1 MNLGIKT
8 LTPIYI
14 GTGEEYNGRSYITE
28 DDNVKFYDLRGII
41 STIDKM
47 PQRDRFFALLSE
59 RRRLV
64 DILKEVFG
72 DDELPWLDDSC
83 IYTLPLSDKIGG
95 DKRIRPIRTF
105 IGNAKNIYIPGTEI
119 KGAIRTAILY
129 YFLNP
134 ELHNKGDDI
143 RSLSER
149 FYHSLLGKINRRKS
163 LRDIESEIEQE
174 VFRTDRDTDGRY
186 DVLKHLTIRDSELRP
201 CEECLFVS
209 NITLMNVH
217 EHDRYRSDGRIAIPS
232 QLCSKDTFFLSKKMR
247 INDNQL
253 IASELGFSDRQK
265 WVIQYTQLLPNF
277 FQCCYSFSK
286 RLLEADI
293 RYFNREDSILDTS
306 LLMKNLDVDDE
317 SRIEPILNQIVDRL
331 KEIQGQN
338 SPETPLIRLGGSKG
352 YFSNTISLILKE
364 RNPTMY
370 EKVVSVLSRTP
381 YKFPRTRRV
390 VLSPDGKYDILGWIQ
405 LSRQAG

>member
-1 MNLGIKT
+1 
-8 LTPIYI
+8 
-14 GTGEEYNGRSYITE
+14 
-28 DDNVKFYDLRGII
+28 
-41 STIDKM
+41 
-47 PQRDRFFALLSE
+47 
-59 RRRLV
+59 
-64 DILKEVFG
+64 
-72 DDELPWLDDSC
+72 
-83 IYTLPLSDKIGG
+83 
-95 DKRIRPIRTF
+95 
-105 IGNAKNIYIPGTEI
+105 
-119 KGAIRTAILY
+119 
-129 YFLNP
+129 
-134 ELHNKGDDI
+134 
-143 RSLSER
+143 
-149 FYHSLLGKINRRKS
+149 
-163 LRDIESEIEQE
+163 
-174 VFRTDRDTDGRY
+174 
-186 DVLKHLTIRDSELRP
+186 
-201 CEECLFVS
+201 
-209 NITLMNVH
+209 
-217 EHDRYRSDGRIAIPS
+217 
-232 QLCSKDTFFLSKKMR
+232 MR